1 MSSEPKIE
9 AQKLVTQSIV
19 QLMEF
24 DFRAIGGTARVFLA
38 NELEGDGGSG
48 KQILDLQ
55 GWDGQSD
62 STNRQFQYIDFTLS
76 NLRSD
81 LTGQVSEPTISIA
94 AHDLWQISG
103 WSSATSGFGMVDY
116 RGLRV
121 KRMRLFYETDTPI
134 DPQTYFVKSVDELSP
149 EQIVFTLTPSLGTEN
164 GNKPSA
170 RKLEI

>member
-1 MSSEPKIE
+1 MSSDPRIE
-9 AQKLVTQSIV
+9 SQKLVTESIV

-38 NELEGDGGSG
+38 NELESTVSG
-48 KQILDLQ
+48 KQTLDLLY
-55 GWDGQSD
+55 WDGASD
-62 STNRQFQYIDFTLS
+62 TTNRQFEYIDFTLS

-81 LTGQVSEPTISIA
+81 LTGQVSEPQVMVA
-94 AHDLWQISG
+94 AHSLWQLSN
-103 WSSATSGFGMVDY
+103 WSSATSGFSMVDY

-121 KRMRLFYETDTPI
+121 KRMRLFYNTPTLI

-149 EQIVFTLTPSLGTEN
+149 EKIVFTLTASLGTEN

>member
-1 MSSEPKIE
+1 MSSTPEIQ
-9 AQKLVTQSIV
+9 AQKLATQSIV

-38 NELEGDGGSG
+38 NELESAAGGG
-48 KQILDLQ
+48 KQTLDLLY
-55 GWDGQSD
+55 WDGASD
-62 STNRQFQYIDFTLS
+62 TTNRQFEYIDFSLS

-81 LTGQVSEPTISIA
+81 LTGQVSEPQLMVA
-94 AHDLWQISG
+94 AHTLWQLSN
-103 WSSATSGFGMVDY
+103 WSSATSGFSMVDY

-121 KRMRLFYETDTPI
+121 KRMRLFYNTPTLI

-149 EQIVFTLTPSLGTEN
+149 EKIVFTLTASLGTEN

>member
-1 MSSEPKIE
+1 MSSTPEI
-9 AQKLVTQSIV
+9 QSQSLVTQSIG

-24 DFRAIGGTARVFLA
+24 DFTSIGGSSKVYIA
-38 NELEGDGGSG
+38 NTQENETGTYEKLDITWTDG
-48 KQILDLQ
+48 IEHTFE
-55 GWDGQSD
+55 W
-62 STNRQFQYIDFTLS
+62 IDFSLS

-81 LTGQVSEPTISIA
+81 LTGQVSEPQLRIA

-103 WSSATSGFGMVDY
+103 WASATSGFTMVDY
-116 RGLRV
+116 RGLKL
-121 KRMRLFYETDTPI
+121 KRMRLFFNTPTMI

-149 EQIVFTLTPSLGTEN
+149 SQIMFTLTPSLGTEN